1 MNVNLSGMDRMNWMD
16 DHLYPPERPI
26 LAAADDA
33 GVANIVH
40 LSSVTHRYAAIP
52 DGGARCKSRLVLTH
66 RESLKV
72 VLRFQI
78 VKGSELKLVSNV
90 AVFKCNNLHAPATRR
105 QEISHLVGSRVVR
118 RHQARQRD
126 LRVRVS
132 TPVGVPPPPSPLP
145 GGCIK

>member
-52 DGGARCKSRLVLTH
+52 DGGARCKLMLVLT
-66 RESLKV
+66 RELES
-72 VLRFQI
+72 RT
-78 VKGSELKLVSNV
+78 VSN
-90 AVFKCNNLHAPATRR
+90 
-105 QEISHLVGSRVVR
+105 S
-118 RHQARQRD
+118 
-126 LRVRVS
+126 
-132 TPVGVPPPPSPLP
+132 
-145 GGCIK
+145 